1 MHKLIFLGLALLGFS
16 LASAQQFQSPIEYF
30 DYFNQEHA
38 ALAQKNMEYMQYAI
52 HSDDLAALA
61 QQRMSLLEQIEG
73 ATQRVNALE
82 DYPQDAGIKEAMLGV
97 LAVYKESFGIEF
109 NEVELLKSNSQES
122 FEAMERYIE
131 AHAAAEKKLA
141 AAHADFLQAQRNFAQ
156 TNRISL
162 VEGANNSEVE
172 QLNELNT
179 YQRGLFLR
187 SFRVNKAN
195 ANFLDALDR
204 QDATAM
210 KQLRQSLLDACE
222 EELPAL
228 QKIEGFGGDT
238 GYRDAIIEQVKG
250 LQHLAEHD
258 YQALIKVIGTEQSDL
273 TNEDVNA
280 YNQAIQKLNTALG
293 PLSEQVNTALQ
304 QLLRNNVPKPAVRGT
319 KQI

>member
-1 MHKLIFLGLALLGFS
+1 MRKLFFLSLSLLCFS
-16 LASAQQFQSPIEYF
+16 LSYGQQFQSPIQYF
-30 DYFNQEHA
+30 DFFNQEHA

-52 HSDDLAALA
+52 HSDDLASLA
-61 QQRMSLLEQIEG
+61 QQRLSLLEQIEG

-82 DYPQDAGIKEAMLGV
+82 EYTKDAGMRKAMLGV

-122 FEAMERYIE
+122 FEAMEHYIE

-141 AAHADFLQAQRNFAQ
+141 TAHAEFLQAQRDFAQ
-156 TNRISL
+156 ANRISL
-162 VEGANNSEVE
+162 VEGADNSEVE

-187 SFRVNKAN
+187 SFRINKAN

-204 QDATAM
+204 QDAAAM
-210 KQLRQSLLDACE
+210 KQLRQHLLDACE

-228 QKIEGFGGDT
+228 QNIEGFGGDT

-250 LQHLAEHD
+250 LQQLAEND
-258 YQALIKVIGTEQSDL
+258 YPALIKIVATEQSDL
-273 TNEDVNA
+273 TSEDVNA